1 MPPLNRPAAGYT
13 TDLNWRPA
21 LNTESEDAPPFGLV
35 RVTGR
40 DSAGVYTVAQPDTD
54 GGPAWVNSPLA
65 IAADSAG
72 GGAISPDG
80 PVDALYDSADGTP
93 AVGETWGA
101 GAGSW
106 KLRKGMAGFV
116 VVGTADADAELVP
129 VLRDLT
135 AASGSA
141 FDTDYLES
149 HYAITADSAWE
160 DVGISVDLPGP
171 GKYLIWGTAQAVLNS
186 DDFSGGV
193 AAVIEM
199 RLRLTDAV
207 LTAPDALP
215 HGEVAR
221 ATSENEY
228 AGGFATI
235 VCAIE
240 ISAATT
246 LKMQAARNVI
256 GATSPTWVASGVRA
270 STEGLGQ
277 YCTFIGY
284 MKLGSGAQGPAGADG
299 ADGDDGAPGATGPA
313 GADGATN
320 PESEN
325 GTIGIQVFGP

>member
-1 MPPLNRPAAGYT
+1 MPPLNRPAGEYT
-13 TDLNWRPA
+13 TNLNWRPA
-21 LNTESEDAPPFGLV
+21 LNAESADAPPFALV

-65 IAADSAG
+65 IAADGAG
-72 GGAISPDG
+72 GGAICPDG
-80 PVDALYDSADGTP
+80 PVDALYDPADGTP

-116 VVGTADADAELVP
+116 VVGTADTDAELVP

-160 DVGISVDLPGP
+160 DVGVSVDLPGP
-171 GKYLIWGTAQAVLNS
+171 GKYLIWGTALALANAS
-186 DDFSGGV
+186 DFGGGDY
-193 AAVIEM
+193 AVIEL
-199 RLRLTDAV
+199 RLLLTDAV
-207 LTAPDALP
+207 LTAPTVLP
-215 HGEVAR
+215 HVEAAR
-221 ATSENEY
+221 ATAEDQP
-228 AGGFATI
+228 AGRSTTI

-246 LKMQAARNVI
+246 LKMQAARAVVN
-256 GATSPTWVASGVRA
+256 GTAPTWVASAVRA
-270 STEGLGQ
+270 STEGLAQ
-277 YCTFIGY
+277 RCTFIGY
-284 MKLGSGAQGPAGADG
+284 MKLGSGAQGPAGE
-299 ADGDDGAPGATGPA
+299 DGDDGAPGSTGPA

-325 GTIGIQVFGP
+325 GTIGIRVFGP